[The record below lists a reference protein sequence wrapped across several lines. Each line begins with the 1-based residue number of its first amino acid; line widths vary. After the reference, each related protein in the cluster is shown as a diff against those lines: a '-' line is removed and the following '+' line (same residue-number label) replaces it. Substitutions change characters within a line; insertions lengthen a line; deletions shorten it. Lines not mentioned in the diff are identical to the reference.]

1 MYHLSLCCGNQRQYQ
16 TCHNIGGEQRRECHI
31 GIGNQDL
38 EGVTSKDRRRF
49 TILDMENGCGG
60 HGSDG
65 CRETAEQQ
73 RLAKRGFKWV
83 ALYKGLTIH
92 NRWSRMM
99 KGADTE
105 ELKFEDMS
113 GMGLL
118 LNVLY
123 RIVDRRETA
132 CQMPDRNYSGIST
145 TVFRIVG
152 GMLGFRCRLR

>member
-1 MYHLSLCCGNQRQYQ
+1 
-16 TCHNIGGEQRRECHI
+16 
-31 GIGNQDL
+31 
-38 EGVTSKDRRRF
+38 
-49 TILDMENGCGG
+49 
-60 HGSDG
+60 
-65 CRETAEQQ
+65 
-73 RLAKRGFKWV
+73 V

-145 TVFRIVG
+145 TVFRVVG